1 MGVFCTFT
9 ATFFE
14 QNINIITVVI
24 REKLK
29 SFISIFYLFHLSIFQ
44 NKKDMK
50 NQVVRKVTVI
60 HLLLSLLSE

>member
-9 ATFFE
+9 ATFLE